1 MTQDHLRQRQ
11 HLHLVLQRHPRP
23 TPVLLHQ
30 TQGTVDTPLSQSA
43 QRARKPPNHE
53 YCQTAF
59 VPVAHSRRSRPARQ
73 TELTR
78 SREVEAALGLPPLVC
93 HRPVPLLRS
102 SAANGRRTKRRKLRP
117 HQIQPLRLRA
127 ASQSP
132 RNAERQQLC
141 SGLTVSRS
149 SSRTLWLLNGCAIH
163 RTPRR
168 GTVSR
173 TSRHISAP
181 TSKKR
186 SSRR

>member
-1 MTQDHLRQRQ
+1 MDRLSCNNSRLRVPPQMTQGHLRQRQ

-30 TQGTVDTPLSQSA
+30 TQGTADTPLSQSA

-59 VPVAHSRRSRPARQ
+59 VPVAHSRRSRSTRQ
-73 TELTR
+73 TEPTMGA
-78 SREVEAALGLPPLVC
+78 VPGPPRYLLVC
-93 HRPVPLLRS
+93 HHHPVPLLRS
-102 SAANGRRTKRRKLRP
+102 SAANGRWTKRRKVHP
-117 HQIQPLRLRA
+117 HQIRPLRVQA
-127 ASQSP
+127 ASQNP
-132 RNAERQQLC
+132 RNAERLQLC

-149 SSRTLWLLNGCAIH
+149 SSMTTWLLNGCAIH

-173 TSRHISAP
+173 T
-181 TSKKR
+181 
-186 SSRR
+186 

>member
-1 MTQDHLRQRQ
+1 MDRLSCNNSRLRVPPQMTQGHLRQRQ

-30 TQGTVDTPLSQSA
+30 TQGTADTPLSQSA

-59 VPVAHSRRSRPARQ
+59 VPVAHSRRSRSTRQ
-73 TELTR
+73 TEPTMGA
-78 SREVEAALGLPPLVC
+78 VPGPPRYLLVC
-93 HRPVPLLRS
+93 HHHPVPLL
-102 SAANGRRTKRRKLRP
+102 
-117 HQIQPLRLRA
+117 
-127 ASQSP
+127 
-132 RNAERQQLC
+132 LC

-149 SSRTLWLLNGCAIH
+149 SSMTTWLLNGCAIH

-173 TSRHISAP
+173 TSRRIFAP
-181 TSKKR
+181 RSKNR
-186 SSRR
+186 SLQ